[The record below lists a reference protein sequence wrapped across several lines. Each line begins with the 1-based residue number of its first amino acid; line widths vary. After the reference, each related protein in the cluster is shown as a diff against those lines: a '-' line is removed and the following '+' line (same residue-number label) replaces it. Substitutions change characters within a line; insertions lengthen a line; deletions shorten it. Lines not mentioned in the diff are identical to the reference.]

1 MEQANALKANIV
13 VTVERATVS
22 DSSKVASSF
31 MVARLLWYFRLT
43 RFLGCLFV
51 SNLNEKSMKDAVATW
66 KSPYTAY
73 AGLWFSTFL
82 GYKVLELDVH
92 IFLRRCAQEVS
103 PILEVRISFG
113 RCREGLRKLHVLLP
127 PIQRLPRLRAERDS
141 I

>member
-1 MEQANALKANIV
+1 M
-13 VTVERATVS
+13 ERATVS
-22 DSSKVASSF
+22 DSSNAASSF

-82 GYKVLELDVH
+82 GYKVLELASIFSSVDVH
-92 IFLRRCAQEVS
+92 KKFHRYLRFVSHSVVVAKACVNYTSFCLQSKDFLDF
-103 PILEVRISFG
+103 VRSATAFETSASFFA
-113 RCREGLRKLHVLLP
+113 C
-127 PIQRLPRLRAERDS
+127 D
-141 I
+141 